1 MSLIHLNSYDK
12 TVLNVTNLMHIKEWV
27 EVTSNRTK
35 YARSQPGPET
45 APPEPG
51 LADSPQPGAGPVDPK
66 WQN

>member
-1 MSLIHLNSYDK
+1 MTNYL
-12 TVLNVTNLMHIKEWV
+12 LNVTKWMHIKERV
-27 EVTSNRTK
+27 EVTSIRTK